1 MLGYTGKRRVTLG
14 VTLAQK
20 RSINLGEAFD
30 SYRFTEIDPSD
41 LKTES
46 ASRDVEPLLPVEKK
60 LIGISL
66 GLGLGLLVVLL
77 AFNHL
82 FPVQL

>member
-14 VTLAQK
+14 VTLALK

-41 LKTES
+41 LKTEA